1 LFFYY
6 LFYKIIKI
14 KIKKELMKTLVNWFI
29 AAIVILI
36 AAYLVPG
43 ITVASF
49 WVALIAALVLG
60 MINAFIKPIIIF
72 LTLPINLVTLGLFT
86 LVINALLIMLS
97 ASLIAGFAVASFWVA
112 LIFAIVLSVINW
124 AVERIF

>member
-1 LFFYY
+1 
-6 LFYKIIKI
+6 
-14 KIKKELMKTLVNWFI
+14 MKTLVNWFI